1 MVCENSVP
9 FLFKTD
15 KEMTHEELFKAIQ
28 IGRTF
33 ALRPGFVDEYLHRVV
48 CAPKKNRSGSTPYA
62 NKRNRKRKN
71 KHNKK

>member
-1 MVCENSVP
+1 MEQFYNYIS
-9 FLFKTD
+9 
-15 KEMTHEELFKAIQ
+15 
-28 IGRTF
+28 F
-33 ALRPGFVDEYLHRVV
+33 ALRPDFADEYLHRVV

>member
-1 MVCENSVP
+1 
-9 FLFKTD
+9 
-15 KEMTHEELFKAIQ
+15 MTHEQFFTEVPMARMFVLQ
-28 IGRTF
+28 
-33 ALRPGFVDEYLHRVV
+33 PSFVDEYLHRVV

>member
-1 MVCENSVP
+1 MEHGKIFTEVP
-9 FLFKTD
+9 MARMFV
-15 KEMTHEELFKAIQ
+15 
-28 IGRTF
+28 
-33 ALRPGFVDEYLHRVV
+33 LRPSFADEYLHRVV